1 MSMGCEF
8 YLAGKRWH
16 SDGVNW
22 IKTGHGELMGERLI
36 DY

>member
-1 MSMGCEF
+1 MSF
-8 YLAGKRWH
+8 YLAGKWWH

-22 IKTGHGELMGERLI
+22 IKMGPQELVGERLI